1 MDNISDDDEDEDVE
15 KNEQEKVEQ
24 KKKIDIGKRFI
35 EELKSLVKLYSKLD
49 VWLLFPLTFYTG
61 FEVTFVWFEYSRVSL
76 LKCFLNQILHYI
88 NIYSD

>member
-15 KNEQEKVEQ
+15 KNEQVKVEQ
-24 KKKIDIGKRFI
+24 KKKIDIGKRYI